1 MYPLIDR
8 QATGRRIRQIMDEKC
23 VTIKDMQEFLG
34 LACVQSIYHW
44 IDGTSLPSLD
54 NLYAISELL
63 QVSMDALICGNRKS
77 IIMKASV
84 ARDRRLMTYYS
95 KMKRLIVA

>member
-44 IDGTSLPSLD
+44 LDGTSLPSLD

-77 IIMKASV
+77 LIMKASV
-84 ARDRRLMTYYS
+84 TRDRHLMMYYS

>member
-63 QVSMDALICGNRKS
+63 QVSMDALICGNRKPF
-77 IIMKASV
+77 IMKASV